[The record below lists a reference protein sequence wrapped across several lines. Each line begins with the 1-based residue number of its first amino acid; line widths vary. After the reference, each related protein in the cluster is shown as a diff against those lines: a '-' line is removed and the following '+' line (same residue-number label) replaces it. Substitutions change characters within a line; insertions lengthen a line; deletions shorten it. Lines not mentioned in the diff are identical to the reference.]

1 VTSSKQSAGRR
12 LGFATVDQAMSG
24 ASNLLIAVLAARLLG
39 VESFGLFG
47 ITMLVYIV
55 VLGGSRALV
64 GEPLLLHPVEAEQRP
79 GDAIGSACLLGV
91 GLGLLVIVGGLGA
104 RLWEP
109 RLGDA
114 LIVLGVF
121 LPLMVLQDMGRYL
134 GFATRRPQS
143 ALTLDVAWLVLQIG
157 AIGALIA
164 TNNDTLPTYI
174 GAWAGSGA
182 AAGLLVF
189 WQHRAASVKLTFSW
203 LIETWRYSW
212 RYLISYTSTQGSGLL
227 AAILLGAIAGARA
240 LGGVQGALLLQ
251 RPFTTFQTAVI
262 ASGVGEISRDAAD
275 RSRVRQMV
283 IKLTTL
289 TTGVAL
295 LNGVVLLALPDRLGR
310 VVLGDT
316 WGVAQHLLWPA
327 AAQILLIGLMTG
339 FRTGLLGMRAIHK
352 AVVIDVIV
360 TVLSVAFSTTGAILG
375 GAGPAMW
382 GVVASQSIGLLMW
395 AAVFWSYSETDG
407 GLSDTASVSPPA
419 A

>member
-1 VTSSKQSAGRR
+1 MTSSKQSAGRR